1 MGMSY
6 VESEG
11 NGVLTVENSLRPFQ
25 LKVVKVNDKNT
36 PLKGAEFTLYS
47 DRECRNEISKAVS
60 NEKGEL
66 FFDGLKVGTQY
77 YFKETKAPEGYR
89 IPVDSNGNVHVYEV
103 VTESQPSNGIFNFT
117 IDGVKYNAN
126 STNGDIHIEGN
137 KNDRVISV
145 KVVNYITMKLPSTGS
160 GMMIPILVVG
170 MSLMGVA
177 IIMSRKSKKEN
188 KR

>member
-77 YFKETKAPEGYR
+77 YFKETK
-89 IPVDSNGNVHVYEV
+89 V
-103 VTESQPSNGIFNFT
+103 
-117 IDGVKYNAN
+117 IDTPNTHSIEELSKFLNRKY
-126 STNGDIHIEGN
+126 
-137 KNDRVISV
+137 
-145 KVVNYITMKLPSTGS
+145 
-160 GMMIPILVVG
+160 
-170 MSLMGVA
+170 
-177 IIMSRKSKKEN
+177 
-188 KR
+188 